1 MAPPAEMGA
10 RRLDPRS
17 RATRAATKPASP
29 ARTRPVPDDEAA
41 PPPPTFVAA
50 SPRTW
55 LLALGARATRILR
68 RLDARTSVRAH
79 DADAGW

>member
-17 RATRAATKPASP
+17 RATRAATEPASP
-29 ARTRPVPDDEAA
+29 GRTRPEPGQEAA
-41 PPPPTFVAA
+41 PPPPTVIAA
-50 SPRTW
+50 PPRPW
-55 LLALGARATRILR
+55 LLALAARATRILL